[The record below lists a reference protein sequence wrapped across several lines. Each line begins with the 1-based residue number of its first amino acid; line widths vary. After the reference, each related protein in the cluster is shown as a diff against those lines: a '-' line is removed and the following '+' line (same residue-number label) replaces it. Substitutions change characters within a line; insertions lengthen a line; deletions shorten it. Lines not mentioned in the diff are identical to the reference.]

1 MEVERRG
8 RIAGWCGLRAA
19 AALLHLS
26 LGGEV
31 DARSASGE
39 GATRAR
45 TPPSPPRNPPYPHM
59 TRRHRERCTARSA
72 IIGGHAAAHCLPEDI
87 QAPKNRPRTL
97 PSTHPLKPKNLSGVE
112 SIRKT
117 NASKI
122 DMRFP

>member
-1 MEVERRG
+1 
-8 RIAGWCGLRAA
+8 
-19 AALLHLS
+19 
-26 LGGEV
+26 
-31 DARSASGE
+31 
-39 GATRAR
+39 
-45 TPPSPPRNPPYPHM
+45 M

-72 IIGGHAAAHCLPEDI
+72 IIHGGHAAAHCLPEDL

-122 DMRFP
+122 DMRFPWRTPPYGFCVPQQNAIVHAVPEFIRGMSAHLWSYHFEELLQ